1 MASMFPMIMAETMK
15 NGVETLALGKAKKF
29 EIQAQALAYEWIA
42 GAVALRGL
50 AQAGIG

>member
-1 MASMFPMIMAETMK
+1 MALFGLILGETLK
-15 NGVETLALGKAKKF
+15 NGVETLIEGKAKKF